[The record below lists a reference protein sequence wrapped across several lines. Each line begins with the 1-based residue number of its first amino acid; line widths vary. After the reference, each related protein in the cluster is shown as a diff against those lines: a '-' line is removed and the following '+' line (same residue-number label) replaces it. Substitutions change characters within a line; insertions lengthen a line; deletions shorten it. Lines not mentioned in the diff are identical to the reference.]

1 MLSNVTSSQGQSAQ
15 ISKDL
20 LLNQKQTK
28 TSPKSPELVKKGE
41 VGYLQGMD
49 SDNDGVVT
57 MEEFNEYCA
66 QNGISEKEKLALMQ
80 VIMNAK
86 MAQKVNENTQ
96 KASKE
101 INKKE
106 DENENIDE
114 EDSSK
119 IVYAKKG
126 DDKYNKEMDLNSD
139 DKVTYEEYLRYCQQN
154 AKPKED
160 TKETKSKDFNTNQAL
175 KAYSDKPTKEEEYSV
190 EIES

>member
-1 MLSNVTSSQGQSAQ
+1 MLSNISSAQGQSAQ

-49 SDNDGVVT
+49 SDNDGIVT
-57 MEEFNEYCA
+57 LDEFNEYCDK
-66 QNGISEKEKLALMQ
+66 NGVSEKEKLALMQ

-86 MAQKVNENTQ
+86 TAQKVNENTG

-101 INKKE
+101 INKK
-106 DENENIDE
+106 ENENIDE

-126 DDKYNKEMDLNSD
+126 DDKYNKEMDFNND
-139 DKVTYEEYLRYCQQN
+139 EKITYEEYLRYCQQN

-175 KAYSDKPTKEEEYSV
+175 KAYFDKPTKEEEYSV